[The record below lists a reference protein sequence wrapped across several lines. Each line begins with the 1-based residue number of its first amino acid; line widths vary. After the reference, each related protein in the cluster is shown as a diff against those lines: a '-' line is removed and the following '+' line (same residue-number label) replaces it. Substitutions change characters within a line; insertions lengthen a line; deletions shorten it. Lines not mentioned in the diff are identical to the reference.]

1 VTPLARIIDANL
13 NRAREALRTLE
24 DLARFVLDDE
34 AMCARLKRA
43 RHGLV
48 EAAEMLPI
56 DRAALLAWRDTPGD
70 VGTRVSAPGEYQ
82 RTTAGDIAAAAFGRL
97 QEALRSMEECG
108 KAMSEGVVAGAGDG
122 LGGGVSEEGDGREST
137 RVGSGD
143 GGALKAAAAFE
154 SIRYESYEIERLL
167 LQRLSAG
174 RPGQWTLCVLLTT
187 SMCAHHSLP
196 RVAEL
201 CIEGGASALQVRE
214 KDMDAREFLSVIRRA
229 MEIARPAGVPVIVN
243 DRADLAMLA
252 GAAGVHVGQSDL
264 SVRDVRR
271 LAGASLLVGVST
283 TNPEQ
288 ARRAAAD
295 GADYCGVGPMFATT
309 TKERAPAGVAYLRE
323 YLGETACRGVPHLAI
338 GGISPDNVGELVE
351 AGCRGVAVS
360 GGVCRS
366 SDPRGVCERL
376 VAALQR

>member
-1 VTPLARIIDANL
+1 MTPLARIIDANL

-34 AMCARLKRA
+34 AICTRLKRA
-43 RHGLV
+43 RHELV
-48 EAAEMLPI
+48 GAVESLPI
-56 DRAALLAWRDTPGD
+56 DRATLLAWRDTPGD

-82 RTTAGDIAAAAFGRL
+82 RTTAGDIAAAAFARL
-97 QEALRSMEECG
+97 QEALRSMEECS
-108 KAMSEGVVAGAGDG
+108 KAMGEGLASGDG
-122 LGGGVSEEGDGREST
+122 ASAGVSEDGDGREST
-137 RVGSGD
+137 LVGRRN

-154 SIRYESYEIERLL
+154 SIRYESYELERLL

-174 RPGQWTLCVLLTT
+174 RAGQWTLCVLLTT
-187 SMCAHHSLP
+187 SMCAHHSLS

-214 KDMDAREFLSVIRRA
+214 KDLDASEFLSTIRRV

-264 SVRDVRR
+264 SVREIRR
-271 LAGASLLVGVST
+271 LAGSSLLVGVST

-309 TKERAPAGVAYLRE
+309 TKERAPAGVGYLRE
-323 YLGETACRGVPHLAI
+323 YLAETACRSVPHLAI
-338 GGISPDNVGELVE
+338 GGISPDTVGELVE

-360 GGVCRS
+360 GAVCRS
-366 SDPRGVCERL
+366 SDPRAVCERL
-376 VAALQR
+376 VAALKR

>member
-1 VTPLARIIDANL
+1 MTPLARIIDANL
-13 NRAREALRTLE
+13 NRTREALRTLE

-34 AMCARLKRA
+34 AICTRLKRA

-48 EAAEMLPI
+48 EVAESLPI
-56 DRAALLAWRDTPGD
+56 DRASLLAWRDTPGD
-70 VGTRVSAPGEYQ
+70 VGTRVSAPREFQ

-97 QEALRSMEECG
+97 QEALRSMEECS
-108 KAMSEGVVAGAGDG
+108 KAMGEVPRSGNASAAG
-122 LGGGVSEEGDGREST
+122 
-137 RVGSGD
+137 
-143 GGALKAAAAFE
+143 AFE
-154 SIRYESYEIERLL
+154 SIRYESYELERLL
-167 LQRLSAG
+167 LQRLFGG
-174 RPGQWTLCVLLTT
+174 RSGQWTLCVLLTT
-187 SMCAHHSLP
+187 SMCAHHSLS

-214 KDMDAREFLSVIRRA
+214 KDMDAREFLSVIRRV

-243 DRADLAMLA
+243 DRTDLAMLA

-264 SVRDVRR
+264 SVRDARR
-271 LAGASLLVGVST
+271 LAGSSLLVGAST

-309 TKERAPAGVAYLRE
+309 TKERAPAGVGYLRE
-323 YLGETACRGVPHLAI
+323 YLAETACRSVPHLAI
-338 GGISPDNVGELVE
+338 GGIGPDNVGELVE

-360 GGVCRS
+360 GAVCRS
-366 SDPRGVCERL
+366 SDPRAVCERL
-376 VAALQR
+376 VAAIKR

>member
-1 VTPLARIIDANL
+1 MTPLARIIDANL

-70 VGTRVSAPGEYQ
+70 VGTRVSVPREYQ

-108 KAMSEGVVAGAGDG
+108 KAMSEGVVAG
-122 LGGGVSEEGDGREST
+122 LGASAGVSAEGDDREPTLVGR
-137 RVGSGD
+137 GH

-214 KDMDAREFLSVIRRA
+214 KDMDAREFLSVIRRV
-229 MEIARPAGVPVIVN
+229 MEIARPLGVPVIVN

-288 ARRAAAD
+288 ARRAAAN

-309 TKERAPAGVAYLRE
+309 TKVRAPAGVAYLRE